1 MGEIWHGMLL
11 SQEQISLP
19 ERKDY
24 VLVVNDKLK
33 IISNYD
39 NISQVIM
46 SLIIDLFLYIVFYYR
61 LNSSSNSGSDTR
73 WPYLF
78 NIRNDLFDTSFTR
91 ISYLRYLPGAI

>member
-1 MGEIWHGMLL
+1 MLL

-46 SLIIDLFLYIVFYYR
+46 SLIIDLLSCNFYT
-61 LNSSSNSGSDTR
+61 NT
-73 WPYLF
+73 
-78 NIRNDLFDTSFTR
+78 
-91 ISYLRYLPGAI
+91 